1 MQGLLVYLLLGQ
13 KWVLLR
19 RWSHDYLLA
28 LNCLIVWVALAL
40 IYWHVIL
47 LLNLRN
53 LLIVLIIIQVY
64 SRLCINVLVAHY
76 NFLFRI
82 FYGIKL
88 VLLRW
93 LICWV
98 CAFALRRLDS
108 QRFCVVERL
117 SDRAKLK
124 ILLGVV
130 RLLLLGNWCLDFLFD
145 FLILFSSNIFLF
157 FFRRN

>member
-1 MQGLLVYLLLGQ
+1 MQI
-13 KWVLLR
+13 LLR
-19 RWSHDYLLA
+19 RWSHDHLLA

-64 SRLCINVLVAHY
+64 SRLWINVLVAHN

-124 ILLGVV
+124 ILLRVV

-157 FFRRN
+157 FFRRH